1 MRRGKGRPR
10 QVSEESQDGGERMEE
25 GGNKGGEKREKLKDL
40 RLRSV
45 TGGRETGW
53 TPLRKSEGKGTR
65 DQAEKAQLGAAMRLL
80 SCPTRTVAMLLP
92 FPSDAPSDCSPT
104 S

>member
-45 TGGRETGW
+45 TGGREAGW

-65 DQAEKAQLGAAMRLL
+65 DQAEKAQLGAAHAPALL
-80 SCPTRTVAMLLP
+80 SHKDRCNAPPLP
-92 FPSDAPSDCSPT
+92 L
-104 S
+104 